1 MDDGNETGEHLGHGG
16 HRKWY
21 DSAKVVWA
29 LILSISFLIAAW
41 GGVVYVKATSAEI
54 KNAEQD
60 VYIRVLMDSD
70 RETQRKLDVILNRL
84 K

>member
-1 MDDGNETGEHLGHGG
+1 MDDGNETGEHFGHGRRRW
-16 HRKWY
+16 H
-21 DSAKVVWA
+21 DSAKVVWG
-29 LILSISFLIAAW
+29 LISAISFIIAAW
-41 GGVVYVKATSAEI
+41 GGIVYAKASSAEV

-70 RETQRKLDVILNRL
+70 RETQRKLDAILNRL